1 MLKQQEM
8 QQFMQLQ
15 QQQPAP
21 QSLPI
26 PQQQQYSQQYQPHQP
41 LPQNNSNMGSYQQLQ
56 QHQQMQ
62 SQNQMGQNF
71 MNLQQSKASPLP
83 LNALKNQRQS
93 LPTQTPPQG
102 INYHKPAAKNSLPQP
117 QGTSKIIL
125 PLRWCYNCNSFLFFK
140 YNMPL

>member
-1 MLKQQEM
+1 MNFCFLENSTKISMLKQQEM

-26 PQQQQYSQQYQPHQP
+26 SQQQYSQQYQQHQQQP
-41 LPQNNSNMGSYQQLQ
+41 PQNNSNMGSYQQMQQQQQQQQ

-62 SQNQMGQNF
+62 AQNQMGQNF

-93 LPTQTPPQG
+93 LPTQTPQQQG

-117 QGTSKIIL
+117 HGK
-125 PLRWCYNCNSFLFFK
+125 
-140 YNMPL
+140 